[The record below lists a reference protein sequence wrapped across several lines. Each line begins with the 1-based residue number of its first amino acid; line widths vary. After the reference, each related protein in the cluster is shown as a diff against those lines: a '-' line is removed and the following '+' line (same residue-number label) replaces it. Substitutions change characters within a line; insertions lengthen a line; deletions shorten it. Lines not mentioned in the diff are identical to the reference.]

1 MYADVF
7 PFYES
12 SSTAPEGAQ
21 TPNFSTAFVGT
32 AFPSF

>member
-12 SSTAPEGAQ
+12 EGAQ